1 MLLSDQINFEL
12 LTTGVS
18 DDAPSGV
25 DPRFDISPTS
35 QYYQLKDIRGQ
46 ARAQERAML
55 AEDDDF
61 QSLALEW
68 RPLSEQ
74 LPAILNQ
81 QVKDLEY
88 SAWMI
93 EALCRT
99 DGFYGLA
106 QSFKATRLL
115 IEYFWQHLYPSPDE
129 DGLES
134 RIAPL
139 IGLNGYEGDG
149 ALITPILS
157 IPLTEQT
164 DAGEFACWQYQRAAD
179 ISRKDEKRQQLKA
192 EAGIASI
199 EQIKQAVASSSSH
212 FYQNLMQQINAAI
225 SEFEL
230 LAQAMDSAMA
240 DQPQPTSAISATLIK
255 CRDAVNYLAA
265 DKLQSLH
272 VIDADETIAG
282 SDYDHDKSQLAVNS
296 LQQQI
301 QSREQVL
308 RSLKQAAEFFRQT
321 EPHSPISYAL
331 EQVLHWSGLSLPE
344 LLQEMMDD
352 SSSRNQF
359 FRLAGIP
366 QQST

>member
-1 MLLSDQINFEL
+1 MQLGNKIDFEMLISE
-12 LTTGVS
+12 VS
-18 DDAPSGV
+18 DDAPTGV
-25 DPRFDISPTS
+25 DPRIDISPTS

-46 ARAQERAML
+46 ARAHERAML
-55 AEDDDF
+55 SEDDDF
-61 QSLALEW
+61 QSLAMEW

-74 LPAILNQ
+74 LPTILSQ
-81 QVKDLEY
+81 EVKDLEY
-88 SAWMI
+88 AAWMI

-115 IEYFWQHLYPSPDE
+115 IEHFWDQLYPSPDE

-164 DAGEFACWQYQRAAD
+164 DAGEYACWQYQRAAD
-179 ISRKDEKRQQLKA
+179 ISRQDEKRQQLKA

-199 EQIKQAVASSSSH
+199 EQIKQAVASSSH
-212 FYQNLMQQINAAI
+212 AFYQNLIQQINSAI
-225 SEFEL
+225 TEFDL
-230 LAQAMDSAMA
+230 LAKAIDNAMA
-240 DQPQPTSAISATLIK
+240 DEPQPTSAINATLIK
-255 CRDAVNYLAA
+255 CRDAVLYLAA
-265 DKLQSLH
+265 DKLQTLQVTE
-272 VIDADETIAG
+272 VIENEIEAAHSQETM
-282 SDYDHDKSQLAVNS
+282 QPV
-296 LQQQI
+296 QQQLHN
-301 QSREQVL
+301 REQVL
-308 RSLKQAAEFFRQT
+308 RSLKQAAAFFRQT

-331 EQVLHWSGLSLPE
+331 EQIIHWSDLTLPE

-352 SSSRNQF
+352 TSSRNQF

-366 QQST
+366 QE

>member
-1 MLLSDQINFEL
+1 MHFGDKIDFDMLIMA
-12 LTTGVS
+12 VS
-18 DDAPSGV
+18 DDAPTGV
-25 DPRFDISPTS
+25 DPRIDISPTS

-46 ARAQERAML
+46 ARAHERAML
-55 AEDDDF
+55 SEDDDF
-61 QSLALEW
+61 QSLAMEW

-74 LPAILNQ
+74 LPSILSQ
-81 QVKDLEY
+81 EVKDLEY
-88 SAWMI
+88 AAWMI

-115 IEYFWQHLYPSPDE
+115 IEHFWDQLYPSPDE

-199 EQIKQAVASSSSH
+199 EQIKQAVASSSTA
-212 FYQNLMQQINAAI
+212 FYQNLLQQINLAI
-225 SEFEL
+225 FEFDL
-230 LAQAMDSAMA
+230 LAQAMDKAMA
-240 DQPQPTSAISATLIK
+240 DEPQPTSAINATLVK
-255 CRDAVNYLAA
+255 CRDAVQYLAA
-265 DKLQSLH
+265 DKLQSLQA
-272 VIDADETIAG
+272 IELSDTGDEGEHLRA
-282 SDYDHDKSQLAVNS
+282 SANP
-296 LQQQI
+296 LQQQL
-301 QSREQVL
+301 QNREQVL
-308 RSLKQAAEFFRQT
+308 CNLKQAATFFRQT

-331 EQVLHWSGLSLPE
+331 EQILHWSDLSLPE

-352 SSSRNQF
+352 TSSRNQF

-366 QQST
+366 QESQ